1 MTFNHKNAII
11 IIVVSMNINEL
22 PLIMLICLSSTIV
35 IELIMS
41 LLLGMR
47 NKKDILNVILVNI
60 MTNPLVVSILMYIT
74 YNRLFNT
81 TISIIILEILVIL
94 TEGFTYKK
102 VLTFDKINPYVLSLI
117 LNISSYFIGLLYN
130 SNHSSAIT
138 RYHAKVTQRKERFM
152 KKKLLVTT
160 GLLLT
165 LVPSLIRADN
175 VFPSTLSYKAV
186 ITNKNGFKCDTY
198 DNKNIT
204 IPFGSIAILL

>member
-41 LLLGMR
+41 LLLGIR

-60 MTNPLVVSILMYIT
+60 MTNPLVVSMLMYIT

-117 LNISSYFIGLLYN
+117 LNISSYFIG
-130 SNHSSAIT
+130 
-138 RYHAKVTQRKERFM
+138 
-152 KKKLLVTT
+152 
-160 GLLLT
+160 GLL
-165 LVPSLIRADN
+165 N
-175 VFPSTLSYKAV
+175 
-186 ITNKNGFKCDTY
+186 
-198 DNKNIT
+198 NI
-204 IPFGSIAILL
+204 IY

>member
-1 MTFNHKNAII
+1 
-11 IIVVSMNINEL
+11 MNINEL
-22 PLIMLICLSSTIV
+22 PLIMLICLSSTIM

-41 LLLGMR
+41 LLLGIR

-117 LNISSYFIGLLYN
+117 LNISSYFIGRVLN
-130 SNHSSAIT
+130 
-138 RYHAKVTQRKERFM
+138 
-152 KKKLLVTT
+152 
-160 GLLLT
+160 
-165 LVPSLIRADN
+165 
-175 VFPSTLSYKAV
+175 
-186 ITNKNGFKCDTY
+186 
-198 DNKNIT
+198 NI
-204 IPFGSIAILL
+204 IY

>member
-74 YNRLFNT
+74 YNRLLNT

-117 LNISSYFIGLLYN
+117 LNISSYFIG
-130 SNHSSAIT
+130 
-138 RYHAKVTQRKERFM
+138 
-152 KKKLLVTT
+152 
-160 GLLLT
+160 GLL
-165 LVPSLIRADN
+165 N
-175 VFPSTLSYKAV
+175 
-186 ITNKNGFKCDTY
+186 
-198 DNKNIT
+198 NI
-204 IPFGSIAILL
+204 IY

>member
-22 PLIMLICLSSTIV
+22 PLIMLICLSSTIM

-41 LLLGMR
+41 LLLGIR

-94 TEGFTYKK
+94 TEGFAYKK

-117 LNISSYFIGLLYN
+117 LNISSYFISGLLN
-130 SNHSSAIT
+130 
-138 RYHAKVTQRKERFM
+138 
-152 KKKLLVTT
+152 
-160 GLLLT
+160 
-165 LVPSLIRADN
+165 
-175 VFPSTLSYKAV
+175 
-186 ITNKNGFKCDTY
+186 
-198 DNKNIT
+198 NI
-204 IPFGSIAILL
+204 IY

>member
-41 LLLGMR
+41 LLLGIR

-117 LNISSYFIGLLYN
+117 LNISSYFISGLLN
-130 SNHSSAIT
+130 
-138 RYHAKVTQRKERFM
+138 
-152 KKKLLVTT
+152 
-160 GLLLT
+160 
-165 LVPSLIRADN
+165 
-175 VFPSTLSYKAV
+175 
-186 ITNKNGFKCDTY
+186 
-198 DNKNIT
+198 NI
-204 IPFGSIAILL
+204 IY

>member
-1 MTFNHKNAII
+1 MTLNHKNAII

-41 LLLGMR
+41 LLLGIR

-81 TISIIILEILVIL
+81 TISIIILETLVIL
-94 TEGFTYKK
+94 TEGFVYKK

-117 LNISSYFIGLLYN
+117 LNISSYFIG
-130 SNHSSAIT
+130 
-138 RYHAKVTQRKERFM
+138 
-152 KKKLLVTT
+152 KLL
-160 GLLLT
+160 
-165 LVPSLIRADN
+165 N
-175 VFPSTLSYKAV
+175 
-186 ITNKNGFKCDTY
+186 
-198 DNKNIT
+198 NI
-204 IPFGSIAILL
+204 IY

>member
-22 PLIMLICLSSTIV
+22 PLIMLICLSSTIM

-41 LLLGMR
+41 LLLGIR

-102 VLTFDKINPYVLSLI
+102 ILTFDKINPYVLSLI
-117 LNISSYFIGLLYN
+117 LNISSYFIGRVLN
-130 SNHSSAIT
+130 
-138 RYHAKVTQRKERFM
+138 
-152 KKKLLVTT
+152 
-160 GLLLT
+160 
-165 LVPSLIRADN
+165 
-175 VFPSTLSYKAV
+175 
-186 ITNKNGFKCDTY
+186 
-198 DNKNIT
+198 NI
-204 IPFGSIAILL
+204 IY

>member
-22 PLIMLICLSSTIV
+22 PLIMLICLSSTIM

-41 LLLGMR
+41 LLLGIR

-117 LNISSYFIGLLYN
+117 LNISSYFIGRVLN
-130 SNHSSAIT
+130 
-138 RYHAKVTQRKERFM
+138 
-152 KKKLLVTT
+152 
-160 GLLLT
+160 
-165 LVPSLIRADN
+165 
-175 VFPSTLSYKAV
+175 
-186 ITNKNGFKCDTY
+186 
-198 DNKNIT
+198 NI
-204 IPFGSIAILL
+204 IY

>member
-41 LLLGMR
+41 LLLGIR

-60 MTNPLVVSILMYIT
+60 MTNPLIVSILMYIT

-117 LNISSYFIGLLYN
+117 LNISSYFIGELLN
-130 SNHSSAIT
+130 
-138 RYHAKVTQRKERFM
+138 
-152 KKKLLVTT
+152 
-160 GLLLT
+160 
-165 LVPSLIRADN
+165 
-175 VFPSTLSYKAV
+175 
-186 ITNKNGFKCDTY
+186 
-198 DNKNIT
+198 NI
-204 IPFGSIAILL
+204 IY

>member
-22 PLIMLICLSSTIV
+22 PLIMFICLSSTIV

-41 LLLGMR
+41 LLLGIR

-117 LNISSYFIGLLYN
+117 LNISSYFIG
-130 SNHSSAIT
+130 
-138 RYHAKVTQRKERFM
+138 
-152 KKKLLVTT
+152 
-160 GLLLT
+160 GLL
-165 LVPSLIRADN
+165 N
-175 VFPSTLSYKAV
+175 
-186 ITNKNGFKCDTY
+186 
-198 DNKNIT
+198 NI
-204 IPFGSIAILL
+204 IY

>member
-22 PLIMLICLSSTIV
+22 PLIMLICLSSTIM

-41 LLLGMR
+41 LLLGIR
-47 NKKDILNVILVNI
+47 NKKDILNIILVNI

-117 LNISSYFIGLLYN
+117 LNISSYFIGRVLN
-130 SNHSSAIT
+130 
-138 RYHAKVTQRKERFM
+138 
-152 KKKLLVTT
+152 
-160 GLLLT
+160 
-165 LVPSLIRADN
+165 
-175 VFPSTLSYKAV
+175 
-186 ITNKNGFKCDTY
+186 
-198 DNKNIT
+198 NI
-204 IPFGSIAILL
+204 IY

>member
-41 LLLGMR
+41 LLLGIR

-60 MTNPLVVSILMYIT
+60 MTNPLIVSILMYIT
-74 YNRLFNT
+74 YNRLFNI

-117 LNISSYFIGLLYN
+117 LNISSYFIG
-130 SNHSSAIT
+130 
-138 RYHAKVTQRKERFM
+138 
-152 KKKLLVTT
+152 
-160 GLLLT
+160 GLL
-165 LVPSLIRADN
+165 N
-175 VFPSTLSYKAV
+175 
-186 ITNKNGFKCDTY
+186 
-198 DNKNIT
+198 NI
-204 IPFGSIAILL
+204 IY

>member
-22 PLIMLICLSSTIV
+22 PLIMLICLSSTIM

-41 LLLGMR
+41 LLLGIR

-102 VLTFDKINPYVLSLI
+102 VHTFDKINPYVLSLI
-117 LNISSYFIGLLYN
+117 LNISSYFIGRVLN
-130 SNHSSAIT
+130 
-138 RYHAKVTQRKERFM
+138 
-152 KKKLLVTT
+152 
-160 GLLLT
+160 
-165 LVPSLIRADN
+165 
-175 VFPSTLSYKAV
+175 
-186 ITNKNGFKCDTY
+186 
-198 DNKNIT
+198 NI
-204 IPFGSIAILL
+204 IY

>member
-47 NKKDILNVILVNI
+47 NKKDILNVTLVNI

-117 LNISSYFIGLLYN
+117 LNISSYFIG
-130 SNHSSAIT
+130 
-138 RYHAKVTQRKERFM
+138 
-152 KKKLLVTT
+152 
-160 GLLLT
+160 GLL
-165 LVPSLIRADN
+165 N
-175 VFPSTLSYKAV
+175 
-186 ITNKNGFKCDTY
+186 
-198 DNKNIT
+198 NI
-204 IPFGSIAILL
+204 IY

>member
-1 MTFNHKNAII
+1 MTFNLKNAII

-41 LLLGMR
+41 LLLGIR

-60 MTNPLVVSILMYIT
+60 MTNPSVVSILMYIT

-117 LNISSYFIGLLYN
+117 LNIASYFIG
-130 SNHSSAIT
+130 
-138 RYHAKVTQRKERFM
+138 
-152 KKKLLVTT
+152 
-160 GLLLT
+160 GLL
-165 LVPSLIRADN
+165 N
-175 VFPSTLSYKAV
+175 
-186 ITNKNGFKCDTY
+186 
-198 DNKNIT
+198 NI
-204 IPFGSIAILL
+204 IY

>member
-1 MTFNHKNAII
+1 MTFSHKNAII

-22 PLIMLICLSSTIV
+22 PLIMLICLSSTIM

-41 LLLGMR
+41 LLLGIR

-117 LNISSYFIGLLYN
+117 LNISSYFIGRVLN
-130 SNHSSAIT
+130 
-138 RYHAKVTQRKERFM
+138 
-152 KKKLLVTT
+152 
-160 GLLLT
+160 
-165 LVPSLIRADN
+165 
-175 VFPSTLSYKAV
+175 
-186 ITNKNGFKCDTY
+186 
-198 DNKNIT
+198 NI
-204 IPFGSIAILL
+204 IY

>member
-1 MTFNHKNAII
+1 MTFNLKNAII

-41 LLLGMR
+41 LLLGIR

-60 MTNPLVVSILMYIT
+60 MTNPLIVSILMYIT

-81 TISIIILEILVIL
+81 TISIIILEILVVL

-117 LNISSYFIGLLYN
+117 LNIASYFIG
-130 SNHSSAIT
+130 
-138 RYHAKVTQRKERFM
+138 
-152 KKKLLVTT
+152 
-160 GLLLT
+160 GLL
-165 LVPSLIRADN
+165 N
-175 VFPSTLSYKAV
+175 
-186 ITNKNGFKCDTY
+186 
-198 DNKNIT
+198 NI
-204 IPFGSIAILL
+204 IY

>member
-22 PLIMLICLSSTIV
+22 PLIMLICLSSTIM

-117 LNISSYFIGLLYN
+117 LNISSYFISGLLN
-130 SNHSSAIT
+130 
-138 RYHAKVTQRKERFM
+138 
-152 KKKLLVTT
+152 
-160 GLLLT
+160 
-165 LVPSLIRADN
+165 
-175 VFPSTLSYKAV
+175 
-186 ITNKNGFKCDTY
+186 
-198 DNKNIT
+198 NI
-204 IPFGSIAILL
+204 IY

>member
-1 MTFNHKNAII
+1 MTFNYKNAII

-117 LNISSYFIGLLYN
+117 LNISSYFIGELLN
-130 SNHSSAIT
+130 
-138 RYHAKVTQRKERFM
+138 
-152 KKKLLVTT
+152 
-160 GLLLT
+160 
-165 LVPSLIRADN
+165 
-175 VFPSTLSYKAV
+175 
-186 ITNKNGFKCDTY
+186 
-198 DNKNIT
+198 NI
-204 IPFGSIAILL
+204 IY

>member
-1 MTFNHKNAII
+1 MTFNLKNAII

-41 LLLGMR
+41 LLLGIR

-60 MTNPLVVSILMYIT
+60 MTNPLIVSILMYIT

-81 TISIIILEILVIL
+81 TISIIILEILVVL

-117 LNISSYFIGLLYN
+117 LNITSYFIG
-130 SNHSSAIT
+130 
-138 RYHAKVTQRKERFM
+138 
-152 KKKLLVTT
+152 
-160 GLLLT
+160 GLL
-165 LVPSLIRADN
+165 N
-175 VFPSTLSYKAV
+175 
-186 ITNKNGFKCDTY
+186 
-198 DNKNIT
+198 NI
-204 IPFGSIAILL
+204 IY

>member
-22 PLIMLICLSSTIV
+22 PLIMLICLSSTIM

-41 LLLGMR
+41 LLLGIR
-47 NKKDILNVILVNI
+47 NEKDILNVILVNI

-117 LNISSYFIGLLYN
+117 LNISSYFIG
-130 SNHSSAIT
+130 
-138 RYHAKVTQRKERFM
+138 
-152 KKKLLVTT
+152 
-160 GLLLT
+160 GLL
-165 LVPSLIRADN
+165 N
-175 VFPSTLSYKAV
+175 
-186 ITNKNGFKCDTY
+186 
-198 DNKNIT
+198 NI
-204 IPFGSIAILL
+204 IY

>member
-1 MTFNHKNAII
+1 MTFNHKNSII

-41 LLLGMR
+41 LLLGIR

-117 LNISSYFIGLLYN
+117 LNISSYFIG
-130 SNHSSAIT
+130 
-138 RYHAKVTQRKERFM
+138 
-152 KKKLLVTT
+152 
-160 GLLLT
+160 GLL
-165 LVPSLIRADN
+165 N
-175 VFPSTLSYKAV
+175 
-186 ITNKNGFKCDTY
+186 
-198 DNKNIT
+198 NI
-204 IPFGSIAILL
+204 IY

>member
-22 PLIMLICLSSTIV
+22 SLIMLICFSSTIV

-41 LLLGMR
+41 LLIGIR

-117 LNISSYFIGLLYN
+117 LNISSYFIGELLN
-130 SNHSSAIT
+130 
-138 RYHAKVTQRKERFM
+138 
-152 KKKLLVTT
+152 
-160 GLLLT
+160 
-165 LVPSLIRADN
+165 
-175 VFPSTLSYKAV
+175 
-186 ITNKNGFKCDTY
+186 
-198 DNKNIT
+198 NI
-204 IPFGSIAILL
+204 IY

>member
-1 MTFNHKNAII
+1 MTFNYKNAII

-41 LLLGMR
+41 LLLGIR

-117 LNISSYFIGLLYN
+117 LNISSYFIG
-130 SNHSSAIT
+130 
-138 RYHAKVTQRKERFM
+138 
-152 KKKLLVTT
+152 
-160 GLLLT
+160 GLL
-165 LVPSLIRADN
+165 N
-175 VFPSTLSYKAV
+175 
-186 ITNKNGFKCDTY
+186 
-198 DNKNIT
+198 NI
-204 IPFGSIAILL
+204 IY

>member
-22 PLIMLICLSSTIV
+22 PLIMLICLISTIV

-41 LLLGMR
+41 LLLGIR

-102 VLTFDKINPYVLSLI
+102 VLTFNKINPYILSLI
-117 LNISSYFIGLLYN
+117 LNISSYFIG
-130 SNHSSAIT
+130 
-138 RYHAKVTQRKERFM
+138 
-152 KKKLLVTT
+152 KLL
-160 GLLLT
+160 
-165 LVPSLIRADN
+165 N
-175 VFPSTLSYKAV
+175 
-186 ITNKNGFKCDTY
+186 
-198 DNKNIT
+198 NI
-204 IPFGSIAILL
+204 IY

>member
-41 LLLGMR
+41 LLLGIR

-81 TISIIILEILVIL
+81 TISIIILEILIIL

-117 LNISSYFIGLLYN
+117 LNISSYFIG
-130 SNHSSAIT
+130 
-138 RYHAKVTQRKERFM
+138 
-152 KKKLLVTT
+152 
-160 GLLLT
+160 GLL
-165 LVPSLIRADN
+165 N
-175 VFPSTLSYKAV
+175 
-186 ITNKNGFKCDTY
+186 
-198 DNKNIT
+198 NI
-204 IPFGSIAILL
+204 IY

>member
-117 LNISSYFIGLLYN
+117 LNISSYFIGRLLN
-130 SNHSSAIT
+130 
-138 RYHAKVTQRKERFM
+138 
-152 KKKLLVTT
+152 
-160 GLLLT
+160 
-165 LVPSLIRADN
+165 
-175 VFPSTLSYKAV
+175 
-186 ITNKNGFKCDTY
+186 
-198 DNKNIT
+198 NI
-204 IPFGSIAILL
+204 IY

>member
-1 MTFNHKNAII
+1 MTFNHKNVII

-22 PLIMLICLSSTIV
+22 PLIILICLSSTIV

-41 LLLGMR
+41 LLLGIR

-94 TEGFTYKK
+94 TEGFVYKK

-117 LNISSYFIGLLYN
+117 LNISSYFIG
-130 SNHSSAIT
+130 
-138 RYHAKVTQRKERFM
+138 
-152 KKKLLVTT
+152 
-160 GLLLT
+160 GLL
-165 LVPSLIRADN
+165 N
-175 VFPSTLSYKAV
+175 
-186 ITNKNGFKCDTY
+186 
-198 DNKNIT
+198 NI
-204 IPFGSIAILL
+204 IY

>member
-22 PLIMLICLSSTIV
+22 PLIMLICLSFTTM

-41 LLLGMR
+41 LLLGIR

-81 TISIIILEILVIL
+81 TISIIILETLVIL
-94 TEGFTYKK
+94 TEGFAYKK

-117 LNISSYFIGLLYN
+117 LNISSYFIG
-130 SNHSSAIT
+130 
-138 RYHAKVTQRKERFM
+138 
-152 KKKLLVTT
+152 
-160 GLLLT
+160 GLL
-165 LVPSLIRADN
+165 N
-175 VFPSTLSYKAV
+175 
-186 ITNKNGFKCDTY
+186 
-198 DNKNIT
+198 NI
-204 IPFGSIAILL
+204 IY

>member
-22 PLIMLICLSSTIV
+22 PLIMLICLSSTIM

-41 LLLGMR
+41 LLLGIR

-94 TEGFTYKK
+94 TEGFVYKK

-117 LNISSYFIGLLYN
+117 LNISSYFIG
-130 SNHSSAIT
+130 
-138 RYHAKVTQRKERFM
+138 
-152 KKKLLVTT
+152 
-160 GLLLT
+160 GLL
-165 LVPSLIRADN
+165 N
-175 VFPSTLSYKAV
+175 
-186 ITNKNGFKCDTY
+186 
-198 DNKNIT
+198 NI
-204 IPFGSIAILL
+204 IY

>member
-60 MTNPLVVSILMYIT
+60 MTNPLIVSILMYIT

-81 TISIIILEILVIL
+81 TISIIILEILVVL

-117 LNISSYFIGLLYN
+117 LNISSYFIGELLN
-130 SNHSSAIT
+130 
-138 RYHAKVTQRKERFM
+138 
-152 KKKLLVTT
+152 
-160 GLLLT
+160 
-165 LVPSLIRADN
+165 
-175 VFPSTLSYKAV
+175 
-186 ITNKNGFKCDTY
+186 
-198 DNKNIT
+198 NI
-204 IPFGSIAILL
+204 IY

>member
-1 MTFNHKNAII
+1 MTFNLKNAII

-41 LLLGMR
+41 LLLGIR

-60 MTNPLVVSILMYIT
+60 MTNPLIVSILMYIT

-117 LNISSYFIGLLYN
+117 LNISSYFIG
-130 SNHSSAIT
+130 
-138 RYHAKVTQRKERFM
+138 
-152 KKKLLVTT
+152 
-160 GLLLT
+160 GLL
-165 LVPSLIRADN
+165 N
-175 VFPSTLSYKAV
+175 
-186 ITNKNGFKCDTY
+186 
-198 DNKNIT
+198 NI
-204 IPFGSIAILL
+204 IY

>member
-22 PLIMLICLSSTIV
+22 PLIMLICLSSTIM

-41 LLLGMR
+41 LLLGIR

-94 TEGFTYKK
+94 TEGFAYKK

-117 LNISSYFIGLLYN
+117 LNISSYFIGELLN
-130 SNHSSAIT
+130 
-138 RYHAKVTQRKERFM
+138 
-152 KKKLLVTT
+152 
-160 GLLLT
+160 
-165 LVPSLIRADN
+165 
-175 VFPSTLSYKAV
+175 
-186 ITNKNGFKCDTY
+186 
-198 DNKNIT
+198 NI
-204 IPFGSIAILL
+204 IY